1 MGIMEEMKTKRLKMY
16 HRILHRL
23 YNQVWYVNS
32 ICLVLRILILDSN
45 SAIRAL
51 PRAAS
56 ADTKAKTVSV
66 LVLDDE

>member
-45 SAIRAL
+45 SAIRAQR
-51 PRAAS
+51 RAAS